1 MTAVKFLPFYLS
13 IYGIYRLIT
22 PVDASRILTVATTVE
37 QEENELKNL
46 KGMLG
51 TQGTLRP
58 IFESHL
64 RQKRSVRE
72 RAMQLRKIV
81 AESGLD
87 YDKVAEI
94 FNSNH
99 PTAADEQNNQ
109 DDDNDVKEHQ
119 EENEAVRSELK
130 ARIPNANEQDLEE
143 LIELFQR

>member
-1 MTAVKFLPFYLS
+1 
-13 IYGIYRLIT
+13 
-22 PVDASRILTVATTVE
+22 
-37 QEENELKNL
+37 
-46 KGMLG
+46 MLG